1 MIFKLC
7 ERFPGFTPLS
17 LRRERAREVFA
28 MIVEFTKYSR
38 REARQAKK
46 NQQVI
51 RRPAGDAW
59 F

>member
-7 ERFPGFTPLS
+7 ERFPAFSPLS
-17 LRRERAREVFA
+17 LRRERAREVFV

-46 NQQVI
+46 QQVI
-51 RRPAGDAW
+51 RKPAGDSW